1 MNCEPFQKGEICD
14 VDHTDF
20 WKEMGVSTVV
30 GPNLV
35 QLQSVLERCKYWSLE
50 KRTMRV
56 LDYEAFQRYPWGRV
70 ACQSLIYS
78 VKCAD
83 YSTKES
89 YTMAGFIFIL
99 QIWAYESVM
108 GLGELYGNR
117 IGGAEVPLLSW
128 SGSRKRFKFE
138 EFVRQEK
145 EHHEDKVRV
154 RHFTTEP
161 NGQYTPK
168 WDDEV
173 DDGDVINLVLD
184 IRNDCINRGFWDVTE
199 ESPATTRLKPKVGS
213 LLAPITEKLATMEK
227 ELQKMK
233 QKEAADE
240 RKEDANSNAN
250 NNENAEMN
258 STSQDGLPSQR
269 VVKKAKKA
277 SKKCEDMGLD
287 KKKVFDKKVLKTK
300 IQVPHLLDNASGD
313 ETWSDPVQREKVTDL
328 GDHLDAL
335 AAMAKKLNKPTS
347 PTPSSPPQKRQTK
360 LASSQLFPF
369 VGNSTVKRIITG
381 VTPSVS
387 AYDPFADVDADKMRN
402 LLHFLLDDEYWVV
415 TKIVSDFKEFNPK
428 TWKPTDTY
436 KCIFNGTY
444 PSDRVTNKKWLHDID
459 HLYACHFVNGNHW
472 VALDIDLG
480 KETITVYDS
489 ILTLVDDKE
498 IQNFCRPFAKMIP
511 SILSTMVS
519 ATVRK
524 KSEKQ
529 FTVRRLKKVPQN
541 DPPGDCGVYTIK
553 YIECLAIGCTF
564 EGLRDET
571 IQDLQRK
578 LAAEIYDSVGE

>member
-1 MNCEPFQKGEICD
+1 MVN
-14 VDHTDF
+14 HAL
-20 WKEMGVSTVV
+20 
-30 GPNLV
+30 NLPT
-35 QLQSVLERCKYWSLE
+35 LRI
-50 KRTMRV
+50 
-56 LDYEAFQRYPWGRV
+56 G
-70 ACQSLIYS
+70 
-78 VKCAD
+78 
-83 YSTKES
+83 
-89 YTMAGFIFIL
+89 
-99 QIWAYESVM
+99 
-108 GLGELYGNR
+108 YG

-199 ESPATTRLKPKVGS
+199 ESPATTRLKRPKSVPETDGQSSKKKKGDDTKTVGIEENTNSPSKEEIPVSQLYTLMKTLTGKLDNIDTSIEAKVGS

-233 QKEAADE
+233 QK
-240 RKEDANSNAN
+240 RQLMRGKKMQIPTLTIMKMLKMVYLLNVLSKSKEGK
-250 NNENAEMN
+250 
-258 STSQDGLPSQR
+258 Q
-269 VVKKAKKA
+269 
-277 SKKCEDMGLD
+277 KCEDMGLD

-402 LLHFLLDDEYWVV
+402 LLHFLLDDEYEELGQD
-415 TKIVSDFKEFNPK
+415 I
-428 TWKPTDTY
+428 
-436 KCIFNGTY
+436 Y
-444 PSDRVTNKKWLHDID
+444 P
-459 HLYACHFVNGNHW
+459 
-472 VALDIDLG
+472 
-480 KETITVYDS
+480 
-489 ILTLVDDKE
+489 
-498 IQNFCRPFAKMIP
+498 
-511 SILSTMVS
+511 
-519 ATVRK
+519 
-524 KSEKQ
+524 
-529 FTVRRLKKVPQN
+529 
-541 DPPGDCGVYTIK
+541 
-553 YIECLAIGCTF
+553 
-564 EGLRDET
+564 
-571 IQDLQRK
+571 
-578 LAAEIYDSVGE
+578 